1 VSGRAL
7 VNGQDLQHVEE
18 TDGRD
23 WTDLDLPLIQRSGL
37 VGVGDQ
43 ADRDFRRV
51 QRLDARAAVVQE
63 PIRDD
68 FLAARNRRRALRAA
82 VLEAQH
88 ARVARVPGQDAAESG
103 GFNLGVNRE
112 RRVSDQRHHRPV
124 QAQVRDSSN
133 ERIVAEREVTDRDA
147 VARPL
152 STSTVRCH
160 SDAGPR

>member
-1 VSGRAL
+1 MSGRAL

-88 ARVARVPGQDAAESG
+88 ARLRASPVRTPLSPEGSTLASIANVGSVISVTTAQFKPRFVTLPTSASLPSARSLIATP
-103 GFNLGVNRE
+103 F
-112 RRVSDQRHHRPV
+112 
-124 QAQVRDSSN
+124 
-133 ERIVAEREVTDRDA
+133 
-147 VARPL
+147 ARPL